1 MKLIKLIAIT
11 TMILGA
17 VQFRATADVGLN
29 ITINSRF
36 IIQNTNSTTNPRT
49 GTVTVSPAVQRSFS
63 SINLLNRL
71 AVDENIAGN
80 FDSTTFPRGSRI
92 VATNGTIVVMSGTN
106 VLVDVSNILSVQ
118 FGDNTIFSGGTD
130 TNGLA
135 RPSQTRIH
143 LANVNF
149 DDTSINT
156 TDGLRFFLQGIMT
169 EIRSDGAPNN
179 SGVFTESQTISMPS
193 SAGEGSTGVGSG
205 DERQIIVSGSL
216 FGNGRGTQTLVT
228 AD

>member
-1 MKLIKLIAIT
+1 
-11 TMILGA
+11 MILGA

-36 IIQNTNSTTNPRT
+36 IIQSTNSTTNPRT
-49 GTVTVSPAVQRSFS
+49 GTVTVSPAIQRSFS

-71 AVDENIAGN
+71 AVDENLAGN
-80 FDSTTFPRGSRI
+80 FDQTSFPRGSRI
-92 VATNGTIVVMSGTN
+92 VATNGTIVVMSGAD

-118 FGDNTIFSGGTD
+118 FGDNSIFSGGTD

-135 RPSQTRIH
+135 RPSQTKIH
-143 LANVNF
+143 LASVSF

-156 TDGLRFFLQGIMT
+156 TDGLRFFMEGIMT
-169 EIRSDGAPNN
+169 ERRSDSTPNN
-179 SGVFTESQTISMPS
+179 SGVFTETQSVSMPS
-193 SAGEGSTGVGSG
+193 SAGEGTTGVGSG
-205 DERQIIVSGSL
+205 DERQIIVSGSV

-228 AD
+228 VE